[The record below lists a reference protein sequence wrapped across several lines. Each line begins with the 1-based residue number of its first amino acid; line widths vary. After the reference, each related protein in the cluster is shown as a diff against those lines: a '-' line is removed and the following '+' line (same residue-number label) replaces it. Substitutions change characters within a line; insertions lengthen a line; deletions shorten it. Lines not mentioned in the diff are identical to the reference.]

1 MAVKYAGVDMSYCQP
16 TNCIDYKALKQA
28 KIKGYTVKFAMLR
41 FSYGMSRDNV
51 FEAHYNGCK
60 EAGIYVGAYHWL
72 RAQNT
77 SQARTEARWLIEQ
90 LNPYSFEYPIALDF
104 EDEDLF
110 ALNLSK
116 AKYTAIVTTF
126 MQELERAGYYAILYT
141 NPDTLKNRLE
151 SRVLDMYDLWL
162 AHWTDV
168 PAQYGQKMW
177 QYAALGNATDVAK
190 GWATDIGS
198 VDGVRC
204 PIDVNWCYVG
214 YAKKIRELGKNGQK
228 VAKRYRLTAYKTVS
242 ESAIES
248 TANQLKALGYT
259 VKKTEIN
266 S

>member
-1 MAVKYAGVDMSYCQP
+1 MAVKFAGVDISKHQP
-16 TNCIDYKALKQA
+16 VGSIDYKALKQA

-41 FSYGMSRDNV
+41 FSYGMSRDTV
-51 FEAHYNGCK
+51 FEAHYKGCK

-77 SQARTEARWLIEQ
+77 SEARKEARWLVEQ
-90 LNPYSFEYPIALDF
+90 LAPYQFDYPIALDF
-104 EDEDLF
+104 EDNDLF

-126 MQELERAGYYAILYT
+126 MQELERAGYYVLLYT
-141 NPDTLKNRLE
+141 SPAALYEKLE
-151 SRVLDMYDLWL
+151 PRILDLYDLWL

-177 QYAALGNATDVAK
+177 QYAALGTATDVAK
-190 GWATDIGS
+190 KWATDVGK
-198 VDGVRC
+198 VDGVSV
-204 PIDVNWCYVG
+204 PIDVNWSYVP
-214 YAKKIRELGKNGQK
+214 YASKIRQLGKNGK
-228 VAKRYRLTAYKTVS
+228 KPEKRYRLY
-242 ESAIES
+242 
-248 TANQLKALGYT
+248 ANKDVTEKNVDGEINKLKSFGYT